1 MYCPRCAFEAT
12 PNQRFCRNCG
22 ANLGV
27 ILDAMDGKR
36 TPVDF
41 DKLKIDLREL
51 GSSLRSGF
59 EEAKEGFKHGVKN
72 TSRLRQQAA
81 AASSDMPEHIRRQ
94 MQEQV
99 ESTVLQQEKALQPI
113 PVRLKRV
120 RGGSSRKYSLAHA
133 TLGIFGG
140 AASAGVMYYVL
151 QTAEASGLLSSI
163 ERSIIAANPQ
173 LLGFTGMA
181 ATMKSLWALGLLPAV
196 KGVAHLLNAILFAAK
211 PEPDANEVEI
221 TVPYSVKVTAV
232 SKLVPAEAPEVYTGH
247 PQPVAPASSIPP
259 ERDTNEFYGESGL
272 PPVSVVE
279 EETVRFGSESK
290 G

>member
-1 MYCPRCAFEAT
+1 
-12 PNQRFCRNCG
+12 
-22 ANLGV
+22 
-27 ILDAMDGKR
+27 MDGKR

-51 GSSLRSGF
+51 GSSLRAGF

-72 TSRLRQQAA
+72 TSRLRQQAVA
-81 AASSDMPEHIRRQ
+81 GTASTPEHIRRQ
-94 MQEQV
+94 VQEQV
-99 ESTVLQQEKALQPI
+99 ESTVLHQERPLQPI

-120 RGGSSRKYSLAHA
+120 RGGSSRRYSLAHA

-140 AASAGVMYYVL
+140 AAGAGVMYYVL

-163 ERSIIAANPQ
+163 ERSIIAEHPQ

-196 KGVAHLLNAILFAAK
+196 KGVAHLLNAILFPAK
-211 PEPDANEVEI
+211 PEPDGKEIEI
-221 TVPYSVKVTAV
+221 TVPYTVKVTAV
-232 SKLVPAEAPEVYTGH
+232 SKLIPAEVTETYAGQRLE
-247 PQPVAPASSIPP
+247 VAPAPSTPP
-259 ERDTNEFYGESGL
+259 ERDTNEFYAESVP

-279 EETVRFGSESK
+279 EETVRFSSEGKS
-290 G
+290 